1 MSPCALRTAPGVR
14 LLMACLL
21 GKLHAPGVDPRRPC
35 TEIGGSQSFS
45 GRTYDESY
53 LTASINRHRLPA
65 NSTTAFL
72 TPTLRNIG
80 APLTTDRPLVGRP
93 RALYAKTPELLEDVA
108 EGRWPAKGVLVEAMR
123 VLLRL
128 RDENLARMASL
139 TEALGRGKG
148 ALRLSSEAVVTLI
161 RQHLA
166 CRNASR
172 LPVLIVAAA
181 YEVAGTKL
189 SESLLPLNAHNAAD
203 RQTNALGDV
212 ETCLR
217 SDDAVV
223 TAYEMK
229 PVTRD
234 DVDQAVT
241 KMARARAQID
251 NYLFITTEAVDPAV
265 AEYAAG
271 LYEELDG
278 TEVAILDCASFLR
291 RSLHLFH
298 RCRAAYLDACQN
310 LALDEPDSAASQTL
324 KETFLALRK
333 AAETGE
339 RPGQPVH
346 ARPYPAANPP
356 IPATIRSTAR
366 RAAGT
371 SPAKSAYPCTS
382 ASSSIS
388 SARTP
393 ARRSAAA

>member
-1 MSPCALRTAPGVR
+1 MTPWAILESVHAQASAASGTVIGDDAAREKIEYVALCASNRAGVR

-21 GKLHAPGVDPRRPC
+21 GKLHAPRVDPRHPY

-45 GRTYDESY
+45 GRTYDENY
-53 LTASINRHRLPA
+53 LTAFINRHRLPA

-93 RALYAKTPELLEDVA
+93 RALYAKTLELLEDVA
-108 EGRWPAKGVLVEAMR
+108 EGRLPAEGVLVETVR

-139 TEALGRGKG
+139 MAALERGKG
-148 ALRLSSEAVVTLI
+148 ALPLSSEAVVALV

-166 CRNASR
+166 CKNASR

-181 YEVAGTKL
+181 YEVAGTRL

-203 RQTNALGDV
+203 RQTNSSGDV
-212 ETCLR
+212 EICLR

-229 PVTRD
+229 MKPVTRD
-234 DVDQAVT
+234 DVDHAVT
-241 KMARARAQID
+241 KIARAKAQID
-251 NYLFITTEAVDPAV
+251 NYLFITTEAIDPLV

-271 LYEELDG
+271 FYEELGG
-278 TEVAILDCASFLR
+278 TEVAIPDCVSFLR
-291 RSLHLFH
+291 HFLHLFH
-298 RCRAAYLDACQN
+298 RCRSAFLDAYQN
-310 LALDEPDSAASQTL
+310 LVLNEPDSAVSQTL

-339 RPGQPVH
+339 
-346 ARPYPAANPP
+346 
-356 IPATIRSTAR
+356 
-366 RAAGT
+366 
-371 SPAKSAYPCTS
+371 
-382 ASSSIS
+382 
-388 SARTP
+388 
-393 ARRSAAA
+393 